1 MMKVCMRCEKG
12 IKSSFSRS
20 HSNIASKR
28 RQYPNLQK
36 VKIGGKR
43 MLLCASCIKIATK
56 ELVH

>member
-1 MMKVCMRCEKG
+1 MKVCQRCEK
-12 IKSSFSRS
+12 KTQSSFSRS

-36 VKIGGKR
+36 CKIAGIR

-56 ELVH
+56 EMTK